1 MNKIILATLLS
12 MLSWSAFSAVKTID
26 VEAYFKTDMDFMF
39 SIKNKNYD
47 KVILDCQGFINGLNL
62 YSTRGHDI
70 FTLPGYGHCMAIHN
84 EIIKNINDEKSS
96 CLVLND
102 KEGQIL
108 VLDSKCPEQ
117 K

>member
-1 MNKIILATLLS
+1 MNKIILALILTI
-12 MLSWSAFSAVKTID
+12 LSWSALAGVKTIE

-39 SIKNKNYD
+39 SIKNKRYD

-62 YSTRGHDI
+62 YSSRGHDI

-84 EIIKNINDEKSS
+84 EIIKNIKNEKKS

-102 KEGQIL
+102 KEGQIV
-108 VLDSKCPEQ
+108 VLDNKCPEQ